1 MISMLKLWCIKKLR
15 LQEQARES
23 CLSMLF
29 SSFHTYNLL
38 IMFVYH
44 SMLKASNKVDK
55 KIKEKRRYRVKQNTG
70 FFPRFGAAKLYFGL
84 CSEPSSEKV
93 FRFIRCKI
101 GSQFSNRNLDCILP
115 KVIINLTYVWLNKNI
130 SITHSAQ
137 NTLIRLATRLIKT
150 SRKSF
155 HAPIW

>member
-1 MISMLKLWCIKKLR
+1 MKRKLLLRCHLSNSFDELRAIWSPYVYGTATYMISSPLYSDLNLDYAFLCPACFVDVAMISMLKLWCIKKLR

-55 KIKEKRRYRVKQNTG
+55 KIKT
-70 FFPRFGAAKLYFGL
+70 L
-84 CSEPSSEKV
+84 SSETKHRLFSPV
-93 FRFIRCKI
+93 RC
-101 GSQFSNRNLDCILP
+101 SQTLLWA
-115 KVIINLTYVWLNKNI
+115 LLW
-130 SITHSAQ
+130 AQ
-137 NTLIRLATRLIKT
+137 F
-150 SRKSF
+150 RKSLPV
-155 HAPIW
+155 HSV